1 MITYVA
7 LETVSKETENWSRM
21 LLLIF
26 FHSQFFSLLI
36 LGSYF
41 YSSKE
46 FLALASSDTQL
57 TERILYFNWYF
68 LVFLTKTSKFKSSF
82 PIVIIKLSLKKKKFD
97 SRLEHLIVPF
107 QYCCAI
113 TSTNGIKVGNYNND
127 TKAIPEKV
135 PV

>member
-1 MITYVA
+1 
-7 LETVSKETENWSRM
+7 M

-68 LVFLTKTSKFKSSF
+68 LVFITKTSRFKSSF
-82 PIVIIKLSLKKKKFD
+82 SIVIIKLSLKKKTKID

-127 TKAIPEKV
+127 TKVVPKIV